1 MRRGAGGAL
10 HRSSGITP
18 GRPLPTT
25 GLCAHPAAL
34 HFFYPHFSASPTLPG
49 QHDRSVYSPGWEK
62 LIAIIVGIKEWVVP
76 QDKAF
81 FDLFD
86 EMARTVVVAADL
98 LVDFI
103 ENFEDVKE
111 KCRQVKELEH
121 QGDDITHQIYEQLN
135 RTFITPLEPE
145 EISRLASALD
155 DILDYIDGTAQQMY
169 SYGITE
175 TDDSMIQLAK
185 LIQLSVIEIEKAVT
199 GIRSIKDPGL
209 IEERCIE
216 VNRLENIAD
225 NVLGHAIMDIFKTKD
240 AITIIKLKDIY
251 ENLEMATDKCED
263 VANVLSD
270 IAIRHS

>member
-1 MRRGAGGAL
+1 M
-10 HRSSGITP
+10 
-18 GRPLPTT
+18 
-25 GLCAHPAAL
+25 
-34 HFFYPHFSASPTLPG
+34 
-49 QHDRSVYSPGWEK
+49 
-62 LIAIIVGIKEWVVP
+62 GIKEWVVP
-76 QDKAF
+76 QDKVF

-86 EMARTVVVAADL
+86 RMAQTVVSAADL
-98 LVDFI
+98 LVEFV
-103 ENFEDVKE
+103 ENFENVKE
-111 KCRQVKELEH
+111 QCHRMKQIEH
-121 QGDDITHQIYEQLN
+121 QGDEITHEIYEQLN
-135 RTFITPLEPE
+135 LTFITPLEPE

-175 TDDSMIQLAK
+175 TDDQMIELAK

-199 GIRSIKDPGL
+199 GIRSIKNPSL

-216 VNRLENIAD
+216 VNRLENVAD
-225 NVLGHAIMDIFKTKD
+225 NVLSHAIMDLFKTED

>member
-1 MRRGAGGAL
+1 L
-10 HRSSGITP
+10 
-18 GRPLPTT
+18 
-25 GLCAHPAAL
+25 
-34 HFFYPHFSASPTLPG
+34 
-49 QHDRSVYSPGWEK
+49 
-62 LIAIIVGIKEWVVP
+62 IIVGIKEWVVP
-76 QDKAF
+76 QDKVF

-86 EMARTVVVAADL
+86 RMAQTVVSAADL
-98 LVDFI
+98 LVEFV
-103 ENFEDVKE
+103 ENFENVKE
-111 KCRQVKELEH
+111 QCHRMKQIEH
-121 QGDDITHQIYEQLN
+121 QGDEITHEIYEQLN

-175 TDDSMIQLAK
+175 TDDQMIELAK
-185 LIQLSVIEIEKAVT
+185 LIQLSVIEIEKAVN
-199 GIRSIKDPGL
+199 GIRTIKNPGL

-216 VNRLENIAD
+216 VNRLENVAD
-225 NVLGHAIMDIFKTKD
+225 NVLGHAIMDLFKTKD